1 MELDV
6 DDEWAHLQVA
16 NDGAAAPGNEP
27 GTGLA
32 TLSER
37 LDAVGGRLVW
47 GRDGEWFRVEARIPV
62 GERAA

>member
-1 MELDV
+1 M
-6 DDEWAHLQVA
+6 A